1 MQVNNKGSLIISGER
16 GAKQME
22 GGRSE
27 KMQKE
32 GYKFRKVISV
42 PKDLNFDGIT
52 AKFTA
57 EKLRVSLPLL
67 YDSDQQNQADT
78 VPGSE
83 KTDQLQSKV
92 ERSSPVGQQADSIKE
107 QPVPARPVQDERSP
121 RHPEPS

>member
-1 MQVNNKGSLIISGER
+1 MLLFISTILLGIIYPRFNCAGFRREDLKVQVNNKGSLIISGER

-42 PKDLNFDGIT
+42 PTDLNFDGIT
-52 AKFTA
+52 AKFTV

-67 YDSDQQNQADT
+67 HVSHQQNQDT
-78 VPGSE
+78 VPGS
-83 KTDQLQSKV
+83 
-92 ERSSPVGQQADSIKE
+92 
-107 QPVPARPVQDERSP
+107 
-121 RHPEPS
+121 